1 MVDWPQVLL
10 SAMYLVPGWF
20 FNLLSL
26 DDDGDDDD
34 DGSAA
39 VGQHI
44 LGIDDDPVSSTP
56 HK

>member
-10 SAMYLVPGWF
+10 SAMYLVPGWP

-26 DDDGDDDD
+26 DDADDD